1 MIDSGMD
8 VMCCNFASGDHASH
22 GNAIEHLGAALR
34 QREEKQ
40 CATMMIT
47 KGPEIRTGRLAE
59 ANKVSLVAGQTLEIH
74 SDMNVEGNDMSVA
87 CSYKGVADSVQAGAQ
102 ILIDDGKIV
111 CEVTEVVD
119 GIVKTQVKNDS
130 LLKEDRPLHIPN
142 TMIDLP
148 TISERDE
155 LDIQF
160 GVKSGIDIIAVS
172 MTRKPDE
179 IE

>member
-1 MIDSGMD
+1 
-8 VMCCNFASGDHASH
+8 
-22 GNAIEHLGAALR
+22 
-34 QREEKQ
+34 
-40 CATMMIT
+40 
-47 KGPEIRTGRLAE
+47 
-59 ANKVSLVAGQTLEIH
+59 
-74 SDMNVEGNDMSVA
+74 MNMEGNDMSVA
-87 CSYKGVADSVQAGAQ
+87 CSYKALAESVQAGSQ
-102 ILIDDGKIV
+102 ILIDDGRIV
-111 CEVTEVVD
+111 CEVTEVAD

-155 LDIQF
+155 LDIQY
-160 GVKSGIDIIAVS
+160 GVKCGIDIVVVS